1 MPRFQEMMRM
11 HASLSRYYKKPLVLA
26 IACAST
32 SYANITLAE
41 SPALEEIVV
50 TAQKREQNLQDTPIA
65 ISAFDAKALEDKGIS
80 DVEDISQYAPNVQI
94 SESPGGSTGATI
106 SIRGSVTVN
115 PAITWEPTV
124 GIYMDGVFISKNVGG
139 IFDVA
144 ELERIEIL
152 RGPQGT
158 LYGKNT
164 VGGAVNLVTKKPT
177 GEMGGKAKL
186 GLGNFGYRDIY
197 VSMDSEAIL
206 DDRLSLNFAVNKKD
220 RNGFYENTANTPD
233 SVDKFKELDS
243 TAIRAA
249 ALYELSDNIELYYT
263 FDFSR
268 KDNTPSFGQFR
279 TSANSGDFSRDN
291 KGPLD
296 GSQFDTSK
304 SSGHAFHVT
313 WDLNDSMTLKSITAL
328 RSMEFHDKNDY
339 DGSAFTGFHA
349 ERDVE
354 HDQYSQEFQLIGST
368 DLVDY
373 VAGVFF
379 FNEEAEA
386 ENPFAF
392 GPAIIRNF
400 YSVDAESFALYGQ
413 ADWHLTDQLT
423 VTTGLRYT
431 SESKDFTVEHP
442 DSLNP
447 SSTVPDIPKTSKS
460 ADWSNTS
467 PVIVANY
474 MINDEL
480 NVYAKVAEGW
490 KAGGFNGEPASA
502 ANVKPYEEEKVRSY
516 EIGMKSRLLDDRV
529 EANVAVFQNEITDM
543 QLSEFLGAYSDIQNA
558 GEATVKGFEIQLTA
572 AITDELIT
580 TLNYGN
586 LDAKYDKFDVAGF
599 NKDTAKFPYTP
610 EEKISLGFDYGRDL
624 GFAQLSAIF
633 DWSYVSE
640 HFVYHEPVSA
650 GLTKVEQ
657 YDVVN
662 ARISLSEIE
671 VGNQGNSMTVALWGK
686 NLTDTEYR
694 INGIPVANNLGQLI
708 GVVNYYGD
716 PRTFGLDVS
725 VDF

>member
-1 MPRFQEMMRM
+1 M
-11 HASLSRYYKKPLVLA
+11 HSSLSRYYKKPLVLA
-26 IACAST
+26 IACASA
-32 SYANITLAE
+32 SYTHTTLAE
-41 SPALEEIVV
+41 GPALEEIVV

-80 DVEDISQYAPNVQI
+80 DIEDISQYAPNVQI

-106 SIRGSVTVN
+106 SIRGSVTIN

-144 ELERIEIL
+144 ELERIEVL

-164 VGGAVNLVTKKPT
+164 VGGAVNLITRKPT

-186 GLGNFGYRDIY
+186 GLGNYGYRDIY

-206 DDRLSLNFAVNKKD
+206 DDRLSLSFAVNKKD
-220 RNGFYENTANTPD
+220 RNGFYENTANTPGA
-233 SVDKFKELDS
+233 VDKFKELDS

-249 ALYELSDNIELYYT
+249 ALYELSDNAELYYT
-263 FDFSR
+263 FDSSR

-279 TSANSGDFSRDN
+279 TRANSGDFSRDN
-291 KGPLD
+291 KGPLN

-304 SSGHAFHVT
+304 SSGHALHVT
-313 WDLNDSMTLKSITAL
+313 WDFNESMTVKSITAI

-339 DGSAFTGFHA
+339 DGSALTGFHA

-373 VAGVFF
+373 VAGAFF
-379 FNEEAEA
+379 FNEEAKA
-386 ENPFAF
+386 RNPFIF
-392 GPAIIRNF
+392 GFGTIRNF
-400 YSVDAESFALYGQ
+400 YSVDASSYALYGQ

-442 DSLNP
+442 DSFMNQTP
-447 SSTVPDIPKTSKS
+447 GTPDIPKTSKS

-467 PVIVANY
+467 PVVVANY

-480 NVYAKVAEGW
+480 NVYAKVVEGW
-490 KAGGFNGEPASA
+490 KAGGFNGEPATA
-502 ANVKPYEEEKVRSY
+502 ANIKPYEEEKVRSY
-516 EIGMKSRLLDDRV
+516 EVGMKSRLFDDRV
-529 EANVAVFQNEITDM
+529 EANVAVFQNDIEGM
-543 QLSEFLGAYSDIQNA
+543 QLSQFLVAYSDIQNA

-572 AITDELIT
+572 AVTDDLIT

-586 LDAKYDKFDVAGF
+586 LDAQYDKFDVVGF

-610 EEKISLGFDYGRDL
+610 EEKISLGFDYGRNL
-624 GFAQLSAIF
+624 GFAQLSAIL

-640 HFVYHEPVSA
+640 HFVYHEPIDASV
-650 GLTKVEQ
+650 TKVDQ
-657 YDVVN
+657 YDIVN

-671 VGNQGNSMTVALWGK
+671 VGNQGNTMTLALWGK

-694 INGIPVANNLGQLI
+694 INGIPVKNQTLQTI
-708 GVVNYYGD
+708 GSVNYYGD
-716 PRTFGLDVS
+716 PRTFGFDIS